1 MDTMTEDTIAETAI
15 AETGQGRIRG
25 ARRDG
30 IFSFRGVPYG
40 ATTAAGNR
48 FMPPAPPPTWRGTR
62 DALGYGHQAPQDN
75 RDRAPEIEWI
85 RPTEPTG
92 EDCLVLNVFTPGL
105 NDGGNRP
112 VMVYLHGGAYAYGG
126 GSAAGIDGTNL
137 AKAGDVVVV
146 TVNHRLNTFG
156 YTYLGDR
163 GDSRFAS
170 AGNAGMLDMVA
181 ALRWV
186 RDNASAFGGDAGNVT
201 IFGQSGGG
209 SKVAVLMTMP
219 IAKGLFHKAIM
230 QSSSSHLRLS
240 TMQTAG
246 HAAHCL
252 FDALGIPAGDPAPL
266 QQVPADSLLA
276 AYKKAVAACG
286 GNDSFRPVVDGNL
299 IRSDPFDPLEPGF
312 ADDIPL
318 LIGSCETERSFYDV
332 TADPKSLPMT
342 EEQLQAAV
350 KRFMGVDDGAAA
362 TLIADYRTRRDGIAQ
377 RDLYNVLCSD
387 HMYRRNTV
395 EAANRKAARGK
406 APVWLY
412 EFTWKVPARG
422 GSLKSPHTMCIPF
435 VFGTTRA
442 AEPFTGTGPRQD
454 ALTRKTMGAWIA
466 FARSGNPNHAGLP
479 HWDAWSAATRP
490 AMVFD
495 DNCRIERDFKPEDL
509 KAINKCPPFVSDRQ
523 WPMPKGN

>member
-1 MDTMTEDTIAETAI
+1 MDAIVEDGIVETAS
-15 AETGQGRIRG
+15 GRLRG
-25 ARRDG
+25 ARRAG
-30 IFSFRGVPYG
+30 IFSFKGVPYG
-40 ATTAAGNR
+40 DTTAGANR
-48 FMPPAPPPTWRGTR
+48 FMPPAPAPAWSGIR
-62 DALGYGHQAPQDN
+62 DALEYGHQAPQEN

-92 EDCLVLNVFTPGL
+92 EDCLVLNVFSPGL
-105 NDGGNRP
+105 NDGGERP

-146 TVNHRLNTFG
+146 TLNHRLNTFG

-186 RDNASAFGGDAGNVT
+186 RDNITAFGGNAGNVT

-230 QSSSSHLRLS
+230 QSSSSHLCLS

-246 HAAHCL
+246 HAAHRL
-252 FDALGIPAGDPAPL
+252 YEALDIPAGDPTPL
-266 QQVPADSLLA
+266 QSVPTAKLLA
-276 AYKKAVAACG
+276 AYKSAVAACG

-299 IRSDPFDPLEPGF
+299 IRNHPFDPLEPGLS
-312 ADDIPL
+312 DHVPL
-318 LIGSCETERSFYDV
+318 MIGSCETERSFYDV
-332 TADPKSLPMT
+332 TADPKTLPMT
-342 EEQLQAAV
+342 EAQLLAAV
-350 KRFMGVDDGAAA
+350 KRFMGIDESSAA
-362 TLIADYRTRRDGIAQ
+362 TLIADYRSRRDGISG

-395 EAANRKAARGK
+395 EAADRKAARGE

-412 EFTWKVPARG
+412 EFTWKVPTRG
-422 GSLKSPHTMCIPF
+422 GSLISPHTMCIPF
-435 VFGTTRA
+435 VFGNTQA
-442 AEPFTGTGPRQD
+442 ADPFTGTGPRQD
-454 ALTRKTMGAWIA
+454 ELTRRTMGAWIA

-479 HWDAWSAATRP
+479 QWDTWSRETRP
-490 AMVFD
+490 AMIFD
-495 DNCRIERDFKPEDL
+495 DDCRIERHFKPEDL
-509 KAINKCPPFVSDRQ
+509 KAINACPPFVSDRQ
-523 WPMPKGN
+523 WPMP